1 MSKDPMGI
9 ALSTMSRISGS
20 AIVERLGL
28 QTFLERLA
36 FHGVKSGF
44 QIATAT
50 SRQFQNISKL
60 TKPERLDKPQNNVD
74 LFDLNIS
81 EEQQMIRESVRSL
94 ASEVLRPAA
103 AQADEEKLTNPE
115 VSIKVAELGLMFY
128 AIPEAFGGAG
138 TERSPVTS
146 MLIAEDL
153 AYGDMGQAC
162 ALLSSMGVANA
173 LTQWGNAEQQST
185 YLPAFLDEDKP
196 LQASIAVNE
205 PCALFDPNKLD
216 TKAKASADGFI
227 LNGCKSLIPI
237 AKEAEL
243 FLVAADLDD
252 KGPQIFIIESST
264 KGLSIEEDTGMGLR
278 AAGLA
283 RLRLDNVSLGAD
295 ALLGANSDKAES
307 TFDYQA
313 FIDYARLSW
322 CAMAIGCSQAVLE
335 YVISYANERE
345 AFGEPISHR
354 QSVAFMVANIGIE
367 LEGMRVL
374 TQRAVSLAENGGD
387 FHKAAYLARVACGD
401 KAMEIGTNGVQ
412 LLGGHGFTK
421 EHPVE
426 RWYRDLR
433 AIAIMEGG
441 LHL

>member
-1 MSKDPMGI
+1 
-9 ALSTMSRISGS
+9 MSRISSS
-20 AIVERLGL
+20 ALVERLGA
-28 QTFLERLA
+28 QKFFERLA

-44 QIATAT
+44 QIAGAT
-50 SRQFQNISKL
+50 SRQFQSVTKL
-60 TKPERLDKPQNNVD
+60 MQAERLEKPKSNAD
-74 LFDLNIS
+74 LFDINIS

-94 ASEVLRPAA
+94 AMEVLRPAA
-103 AQADEEKLTNPE
+103 EKADEEKLTSQE
-115 VSIKVAELGLMFY
+115 VISKVAELGLMFY
-128 AIPEAFGGAG
+128 AIPETFGGAG
-138 TERSPVTS
+138 MERSPLTS

-153 AYGDMGQAC
+153 AYGDMGQATSI
-162 ALLSSMGVANA
+162 LSSIGVANA
-173 LTQWGNAEQQST
+173 LTQWGSAEQQSK
-185 YLPAFLDEDKP
+185 YLAAFLDEAKP

-205 PCALFDPNKLD
+205 PTALFNPNKLS
-216 TKAKASADGFI
+216 TTATSTADGFI
-227 LNGCKSLIPI
+227 LNGVKSLVPI
-237 AKEAEL
+237 AAQAEL

-252 KGPQIFIIESST
+252 KGPQIFVIESST
-264 KGLSIEEDTGMGLR
+264 KGLSIEEDIGMGVR
-278 AAGLA
+278 AASLA
-283 RLRLDNVSLGAD
+283 KLRLDKVSIKKD
-295 ALLGANSDKAES
+295 ALLGEGIANEEEAFS
-307 TFDYQA
+307 YQS

-322 CAMAIGCSQAVLE
+322 CAMAIGCSQGVLE
-335 YVISYANERE
+335 YVTTYVNERE

-374 TQRAVSLAENGGD
+374 TQRAVSLAENNQD
-387 FHKAAYLARVACGD
+387 FHKAAFLARVACGD

>member
-9 ALSTMSRISGS
+9 ALSAMSRLSGS
-20 AIVERLGL
+20 AFVERLGA
-28 QTFLERLA
+28 QKFLERLA

-50 SRQFQNISKL
+50 SRQFQNITKL
-60 TKPERLDKPQNNVD
+60 TQAERLEKPKNNVE

-81 EEQQMIRESVRSL
+81 EEQQMIRESVKSL
-94 ASEVLRPAA
+94 AIEVLRPAA
-103 AQADEEKLTNPE
+103 EKADEEKLTSQE
-115 VSIKVAELGLMFY
+115 VISKVAELGLMFY

-138 TERSPVTS
+138 TERSPLTS

-153 AYGDMGQAC
+153 AYGDMGQAT
-162 ALLSSMGVANA
+162 ALLCSMGVANA
-173 LTQWGNAEQQST
+173 LTQWGSADQQSK
-185 YLPAFLDEDKP
+185 YLAAFLDEEKP

-205 PCALFDPNKLD
+205 PTALFDPNKLSTTATSD
-216 TKAKASADGFI
+216 AEGYI
-227 LNGCKSLIPI
+227 LNGAKSLIPI
-237 AKEAEL
+237 AKQAEL
-243 FLVAADLDD
+243 FLVAADLDG
-252 KGPQIFIIESST
+252 KGPQLFIIESST
-264 KGLSIEEDTGMGLR
+264 KGLSIEEDIGMGLR
-278 AAGLA
+278 AASLA
-283 RLRLDNVSLGAD
+283 KLSLDNVRLKTD
-295 ALLGANSDKAES
+295 ALLGGSNKTEDSFSYES
-307 TFDYQA
+307 